1 MLQRYPP
8 WAPPIAAGPGGD
20 AAEAL
25 PRPPPAP
32 VGMLQRYPPWAPPI
46 AAGTGGDVAE
56 VPALGTADRRRHRW
70 GCCRGTRPGHRR
82 SPPAPV
88 GTLRRPCPGRRR
100 HRWGCC
106 RGTRPGHRRS
116 PPAPVEMLQRYP
128 PWAPPIAAG
137 TGGDVAEVPALGT
150 ADRRRP
156 RWGRCGGPAPAAAG
170 PGGDA
175 AEALPRPL
183 PAPVGTLRR
192 PCPG

>member
-70 GCCRGTRPGHRR
+70 RCCRGTRPGHRR

-88 GTLRRPCPGRRR
+88 GMLQRRPPRPVPAPAPAPAGTLQPTLRR
-100 HRWGCC
+100 H
-106 RGTRPGHRRS
+106 
-116 PPAPVEMLQRYP
+116 PAVRILP
-128 PWAPPIAAG
+128 
-137 TGGDVAEVPALGT
+137 LG
-150 ADRRRP
+150 
-156 RWGRCGGPAPAAAG
+156 
-170 PGGDA
+170 
-175 AEALPRPL
+175 
-183 PAPVGTLRR
+183 
-192 PCPG
+192 